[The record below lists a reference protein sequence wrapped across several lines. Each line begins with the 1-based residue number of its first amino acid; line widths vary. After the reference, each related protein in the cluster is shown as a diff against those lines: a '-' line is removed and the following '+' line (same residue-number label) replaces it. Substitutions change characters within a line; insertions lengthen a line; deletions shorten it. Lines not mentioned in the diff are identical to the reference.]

1 LYLGFSECSG
11 SYGFILLSRP
21 QGIGRLRQMSMLPLY
36 HSMIDEQEKMRQ
48 SLVVFSSFALYH
60 FKNGECHRFH

>member
-21 QGIGRLRQMSMLPLY
+21 QGIGRLRQMSQKT
-36 HSMIDEQEKMRQ
+36 SCKQNRE
-48 SLVVFSSFALYH
+48 VNCTAV
-60 FKNGECHRFH
+60 